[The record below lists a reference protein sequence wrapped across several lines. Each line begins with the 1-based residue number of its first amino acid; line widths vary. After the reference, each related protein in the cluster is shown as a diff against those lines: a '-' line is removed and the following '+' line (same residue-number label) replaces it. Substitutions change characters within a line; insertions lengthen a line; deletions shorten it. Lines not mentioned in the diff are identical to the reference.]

1 MTFKEEKAF
10 VSTMLF
16 DFRLSLYNLRT
27 YHLESYEID
36 MIAERYDMPKKDLI
50 KILNKIYDKT
60 ISSVKAKKAK
70 EW

>member
-1 MTFKEEKAF
+1 MTFEEEKAF

-36 MIAERYDMPKKDLI
+36 MIDERYDMPKKDLI

-70 EW
+70 E